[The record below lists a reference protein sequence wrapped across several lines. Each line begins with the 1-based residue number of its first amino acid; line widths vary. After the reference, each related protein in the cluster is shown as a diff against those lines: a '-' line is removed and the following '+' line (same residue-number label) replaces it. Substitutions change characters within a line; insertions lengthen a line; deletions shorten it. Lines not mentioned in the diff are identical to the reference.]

1 MNNIANRNDIPLSF
15 WLNFLF
21 LHSSIHLMIVKYLFP
36 FSSLIA
42 TSYMYLFVIITRF
55 PFLSFSISQ
64 LYFEINNNCI
74 FVNNYSLSA
83 VCIIENLFSRRPFVF
98 YQLLYHTFYSPYFNR
113 AFYFVF
119 CLFSSSFLINIF
131 LLFLIIF
138 YLFITFY
145 YS

>member
-1 MNNIANRNDIPLSF
+1 M
-15 WLNFLF
+15 
-21 LHSSIHLMIVKYLFP
+21 HSSIHLMIVKYLFP

>member
-1 MNNIANRNDIPLSF
+1 
-15 WLNFLF
+15 
-21 LHSSIHLMIVKYLFP
+21 MIVKYLFP

>member
-1 MNNIANRNDIPLSF
+1 
-15 WLNFLF
+15 
-21 LHSSIHLMIVKYLFP
+21 MIVKYLFP

-119 CLFSSSFLINIF
+119 CLLSIF
-131 LLFLIIF
+131 QLLFNKYF
-138 YLFITFY
+138 PPFFNNFLFVYNILLLLEF
-145 YS
+145 